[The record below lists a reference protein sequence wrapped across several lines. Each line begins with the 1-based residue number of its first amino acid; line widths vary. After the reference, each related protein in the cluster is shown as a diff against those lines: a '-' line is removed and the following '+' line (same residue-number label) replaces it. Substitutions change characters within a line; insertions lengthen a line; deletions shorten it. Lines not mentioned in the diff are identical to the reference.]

1 MIFETIQKSNGVK
14 IVTLTSPEIR
24 QIAGRAGR
32 YRVAPQNTEPAA
44 VTVTVAEAEMV
55 ATALPELTNEAIK
68 PSEVAKKDT
77 EPPYP
82 TSPPSLDSRPPFDK
96 NTIGLVTT
104 LEQEDYQTV
113 VTALETPAAP
123 LQTAGILPPDNVI
136 HRFCNYFPPETPFSY
151 ILMRLH
157 EICQS
162 SHGFH
167 LCRLKDQVQIADVIH
182 DIQNLDVG
190 ERLQLVSAPVAIRD
204 KSQASLIRALATCI
218 AEQRGGALLEL
229 PCLNLEVLDKTVTG
243 TRAELKELETLHKGL
258 IMYMWLSF
266 RFPGVFTTRPLA
278 NHAKGL
284 VEGAIEKC
292 LRMLNFQDR
301 AKMRKKLR
309 EKSVLA
315 EISNDLLKQEWVRNG
330 DEGVIKNK
338 GLEQELNVAA
348 DQVEAEDEGVLD
360 SEGGLEAENI
370 QEGTATHD
378 IHNDDEGEYPEE
390 DEGEDED
397 STELDP
403 TTLKSESSEST
414 EEFKSWRDDQ
424 TQRNTETSTKEGEK
438 SEIFEKAD
446 EAKPS
451 VNIPFQSIKR
461 QQGDA
466 RVQ

>member
-1 MIFETIQKSNGVK
+1 VIFETIQKSNGVK